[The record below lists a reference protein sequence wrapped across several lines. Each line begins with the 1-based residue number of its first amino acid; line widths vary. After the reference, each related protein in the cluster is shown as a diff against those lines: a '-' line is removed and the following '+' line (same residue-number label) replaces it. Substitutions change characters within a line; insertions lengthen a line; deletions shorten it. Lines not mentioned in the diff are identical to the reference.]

1 MRTTTLMAS
10 VGVALLLAGCGNGG
24 GGGGNVSGAER
35 NRLVQACTS
44 ETNNDRPMCECVA
57 DLAREDLTPGS
68 FRMLLA
74 SVEGDD
80 QTATRLRGELS
91 FEELTASGM
100 FMVSAFGRCAESRS
114 GR

>member
-1 MRTTTLMAS
+1 MKATYLVA
-10 VGVALLLAGCGNGG
+10 GLGAALLLAGCGNGG
-24 GGGGNVSGAER
+24 GSGNVSGAER
-35 NRLVQACTS
+35 NRLVQACQS

-80 QTATRLRGELS
+80 QQATRLRGELS

-114 GR
+114 RQ